1 MLTQHNWGCLHKLCI
16 LKDDSGVTLWTL
28 VSECAQLVHT
38 TSFVLGEHGATAL
51 TPEWQCWCALAV
63 TPHSQVLSGAE
74 VQLRFVSVKNLTT
87 QEPLASYFGPVYPSC
102 GQPD

>member
-1 MLTQHNWGCLHKLCI
+1 MAML
-16 LKDDSGVTLWTL
+16 V
-28 VSECAQLVHT
+28 
-38 TSFVLGEHGATAL
+38 
-51 TPEWQCWCALAV
+51 CALAV

-87 QEPLASYFGPVYPSC
+87 QEPLASNYFGPVYPSC

>member
-1 MLTQHNWGCLHKLCI
+1 MAML
-16 LKDDSGVTLWTL
+16 V
-28 VSECAQLVHT
+28 
-38 TSFVLGEHGATAL
+38 
-51 TPEWQCWCALAV
+51 CALAV

-87 QEPLASYFGPVYPSC
+87 QELLASNYFGPVYPSC